1 MTKLKKKLPLKKK
14 KRNEETPT
22 HINYTEEQLRV
33 ATHGGRGF
41 KISFKSIAKNKI
53 NLS

>member
-1 MTKLKKKLPLKKK
+1 VQLKKK
-14 KRNEETPT
+14 KPKPRNKETPT
-22 HINYTEEQLRV
+22 HISYSEEQLRV

-41 KISFKSIAKNKI
+41 KIHSKHIAKNKR